1 MLKLFENVLD
11 YIFPKECYGCERE
24 GEYLCSSCFDKV
36 SFIEN
41 QPCYICNELG
51 YENGICSKCRGE
63 SQIDK
68 IIVATTYSENFVSRI
83 VEQLKYNF
91 IEDLAGILAKI
102 IDKQIVDKDF
112 VNDIYNVKI
121 VPIPLHRKRYIE
133 RGFNQSEKIAKYLG
147 EKYGGEIDEELLIRN
162 KNTSQQAKL
171 NRKERFENLSEAFG
185 VRLGV
190 EVPKKVVLVDDV
202 LTTGVTFGEAV
213 RVLKKS
219 GVEEVVCV
227 AVCHG

>member
-1 MLKLFENVLD
+1 M
-11 YIFPKECYGCERE
+11 
-24 GEYLCSSCFDKV
+24 
-36 SFIEN
+36 
-41 QPCYICNELG
+41 
-51 YENGICSKCRGE
+51 
-63 SQIDK
+63 
-68 IIVATTYSENFVSRI
+68 
-83 VEQLKYNF
+83 
-91 IEDLAGILAKI
+91 DLAGILAKI